1 LNLEY
6 LTGSVMFVVAIAL
19 KPTFTAANVIS
30 VRQRLVAVCVLM
42 WQNGVDIAVVQSRS
56 LLTGWILAKQLVI
69 ESF

>member
-1 LNLEY
+1 
-6 LTGSVMFVVAIAL
+6 
-19 KPTFTAANVIS
+19 
-30 VRQRLVAVCVLM
+30 M

>member
-1 LNLEY
+1 
-6 LTGSVMFVVAIAL
+6 MFVVAIAL

-56 LLTGWILAKQLVI
+56 LLTG
-69 ESF
+69 